1 MSAVSAAPTRVKR
14 QKQRSPAEI
23 RNDRT
28 GRLFVAPAV
37 IIVTLVGV
45 LPGLFLYGISLFNYD
60 RGTPLSAAKFIGL
73 ENYTRLLSGTDT
85 NFWPAVGVTIGFLL
99 SSTLTTVVLGT
110 ILALLLDR
118 ILIGRGIITTLLLIP
133 LVMAPVMAGLIW
145 RLIFNDLTGA
155 LNAFL
160 RPIGLDQAWLG
171 SPPLAF
177 ISVLIVETWQ
187 WTPFVAL
194 IMFAGLRSLDPR
206 PKEAAQLDGANA
218 WQLFRNITF
227 PMIQPIFGL
236 VIALRL
242 IDSVKIFDTAYAL
255 TQGGPGQATETLG
268 LMVFHYGLYTS
279 GWIGRASAVAVLLLI
294 LVIIISQF
302 VTRHLKKA
310 EGLQG

>member
-1 MSAVSAAPTRVKR
+1 MTTATIARPERRPRLSV
-14 QKQRSPAEI
+14 E
-23 RNDRT
+23 RNNART

-37 IIVTLVGV
+37 IVVALVGV
-45 LPGLFLYGISLFNYD
+45 LPGLFLYAISLFDYD
-60 RGTPLSAAKFIGL
+60 RGTPLSSARFVGID
-73 ENYTRLLSGTDT
+73 NYTRLLSGADE
-85 NFWPAVGVTIGFLL
+85 NFWPAVGVTIGFLI
-99 SSTLTTVVLGT
+99 SSTVTTVVLGT

-118 ILIGRGIITTLLLIP
+118 IFVGRGVLTTLLLIP

-145 RLIFNDLTGA
+145 RLIFNDLNGA

-177 ISVLIVETWQ
+177 VSVLTVETWQ

-194 IMFAGLRSLDPR
+194 IMFAGIRSLDHR
-206 PKEAAQLDGANA
+206 PKEAAEIDGANA
-218 WQLFRNITF
+218 WQVFRHITF
-227 PMIQPIFGL
+227 PMLQPIFGL
-236 VIALRL
+236 VVALRL

-255 TQGGPGQATETLG
+255 TQGGPGRATETLG

-279 GWIGRASAVAVLLLI
+279 GWIGKASAIAVLLLI
-294 LVIIISQF
+294 LVIIVSQF
-302 VTRHLKKA
+302 VTRYLKRA